1 MSMTLWQPIR
11 SKYYL
16 KIFSGGRAKDT
27 HDVVE
32 LVKVVFA
39 REDWSVRQHLCQDA
53 AHSPHVN
60 RLVVAL
66 GVDHDLW
73 CSVPSSDNQSE
84 ISNDLS
90 LPISG

>member
-1 MSMTLWQPIR
+1 MTLWQPIR

-32 LVKVVFA
+32 LVEVVFA
-39 REDWSVRQHLCQDA
+39 GEDWSVGQHLCQDA
-53 AHSPHVN
+53 AHRPHVN

-73 CSVPSSDNQSE
+73 CSVPSSANQSE
-84 ISNDLS
+84 ISNNLS